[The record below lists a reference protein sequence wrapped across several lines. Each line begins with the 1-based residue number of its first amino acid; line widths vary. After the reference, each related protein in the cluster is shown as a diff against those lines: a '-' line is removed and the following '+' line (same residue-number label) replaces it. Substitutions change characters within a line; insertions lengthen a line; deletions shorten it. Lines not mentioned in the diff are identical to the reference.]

1 MGTLNVPAAG
11 VVYVDTAPIIYSVEK
26 HPDYWALLQPLWV
39 ASQAGQIVPATSEL
53 TLLETL
59 VLPLKQG
66 NSALVMDYEDIL
78 TNPQMWLLPITSNI
92 LYQAA
97 HLRARHNFKTPD
109 ALHAATALASG
120 CVQLITNDAIFRRV
134 PGLNVVVLHE
144 LVTP

>member
-1 MGTLNVPAAG
+1 MGTLNLPPAG

-26 HPDYWALLQPLWV
+26 HPDYWALMQPLWV
-39 ASQAGQIVPATSEL
+39 AAQAGRIVLATSEL

-66 NSALVMDYEDIL
+66 NSALVTDYEDIL
-78 TNPQMWLLPITSNI
+78 TGPQMWLLPITSNI

-97 HLRARHNFKTPD
+97 YLRAQHNLKTPD

-144 LVTP
+144 IITP